1 MKHTIVY
8 TSANLFEIDIV
19 RDAFKKADLP
29 FYIQTENL
37 AGVRTA
43 FPVAPAAGL
52 GTRWHVFVPEK
63 RLKLATE
70 TLLTLHLSQDSD
82 LHPFPVATPA
92 SLKRNLLKALILVS
106 PILVLLVYF
115 LFKVFSAN

>member
-1 MKHTIVY
+1 MKHTIIY

-19 RDAFKKADLP
+19 REAFKADNIP

-52 GTRWHVFVPEK
+52 GTRWHVFVPDNATK
-63 RLKLATE
+63 RAERILSP
-70 TLLTLHLSQDSD
+70 LHLTQNSD
-82 LHPFPVATPA
+82 QQPFPVATSA
-92 SLKRNLLKALILVS
+92 SFKKNLRKALVIVS
-106 PILVLLVYF
+106 PIFALLAYGIYR
-115 LFKVFSAN
+115 LITK